1 MCMYGVCSGV
11 VFCRLDVSVCTW
23 QYQLILTMCVGEK
36 WEIEENMCFEFEIFA
51 DFCLTMTA
59 MTFST
64 MWRRLNFFVFLSVLG
79 CTLPVTHLWGVLVL
93 FTCVVCGSLS

>member
-36 WEIEENMCFEFEIFA
+36 CEIEKNMCFEVDFRA
-51 DFCLTMTA
+51 DFYLTMTA

-64 MWRRLNFFVFLSVLG
+64 MWRRMMFSDF
-79 CTLPVTHLWGVLVL
+79 
-93 FTCVVCGSLS
+93 